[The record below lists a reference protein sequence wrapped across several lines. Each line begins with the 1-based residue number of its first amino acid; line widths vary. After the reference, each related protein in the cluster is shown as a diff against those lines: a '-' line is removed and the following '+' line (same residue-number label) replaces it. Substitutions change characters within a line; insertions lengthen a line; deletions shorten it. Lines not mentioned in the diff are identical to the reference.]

1 MRGPLAAGNVC
12 WADAEQVR
20 RFALSFPGAGEYDH
34 GGRPSFRV
42 HGRPRFASGLD
53 DEGTSIALS
62 EDSIADAVPEWPH
75 ACAKDWHGPR
85 LVSVRVAW
93 PHLPD
98 DIVRELIT
106 DAWTRR
112 APRRLITAHQ
122 ASAGPQT
129 ADTEH
134 PDLREPRA

>member
-1 MRGPLAAGNVC
+1 VRGV
-12 WADAEQVR
+12 DAEQVR
-20 RFALSFPGAGEYDH
+20 WFALSFPGAEEYDH

-53 DEGTSIALS
+53 DEGINIALS
-62 EDSIADAVPEWPH
+62 EESIAEAVAEWPH
-75 ACAKDWHGPR
+75 ACAEDWRGPR
-85 LVSVRVAW
+85 LVSVRLAY

-112 APRRLITAHQ
+112 APRRLIRAHQ
-122 ASAGPQT
+122 ATAGPQT
-129 ADTEH
+129 TGTEH
-134 PDLREPRA
+134 PDLRDTRA